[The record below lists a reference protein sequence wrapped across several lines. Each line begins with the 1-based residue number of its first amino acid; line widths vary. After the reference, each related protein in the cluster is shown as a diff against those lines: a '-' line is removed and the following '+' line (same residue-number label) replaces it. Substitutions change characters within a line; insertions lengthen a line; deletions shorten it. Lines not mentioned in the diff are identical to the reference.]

1 MSNVSKKKI
10 ARTVMPGVGLDFDG
24 HKRTTLNN

>member
-1 MSNVSKKKI
+1 MPNASKKKI
-10 ARTVMPGVGLDFDG
+10 ARALMPGVGLDSDG